1 MCAIQGLLNPR
12 VVESKVKVVEPMV
25 VESKAVESI
34 LYSMQGKER
43 CFFQDIFPIRDWP
56 KGAVVYIYSGQKSE
70 ILDDLGLVG
79 S

>member
-34 LYSMQGKER
+34 LHSMQGKSLK
-43 CFFQDIFPIRDWP
+43 
-56 KGAVVYIYSGQKSE
+56 KGVFSGSE
-70 ILDDLGLVG
+70 TGL
-79 S
+79 SLL